1 MLFFGDAI
9 AISLTLSSSR
19 TFFRMEKKRNREIT
33 VIYNII
39 KDNMVKKRQVLITHW
54 LSREYG

>member
-33 VIYNII
+33 IIYNII

-54 LSREYG
+54 LSREYA